1 MLPNG
6 LETPPCLRPCRL
18 GAGPGS
24 PGPGPGPGPGC
35 GMRLPLAL
43 LAPVGP
49 HPAEQVRAAAQG
61 WAGWWQVM
69 ASGHGSA
76 TCWVLVLL
84 AGLGEMEQRN
94 AAATMFYC

>member
-6 LETPPCLRPCRL
+6 LETPPCLRPCGL

-24 PGPGPGPGPGC
+24 PGPGPGC
-35 GMRLPLAL
+35 GMRLSPAL

-61 WAGWWQVM
+61 WDGWWQVM
-69 ASGHGSA
+69 ASGRHGSA